1 MILSPLK
8 MEFFFGLIHIFY
20 QEQLSSSPVYILIYF
35 CPIIL
40 LDQSLEHIHMLM
52 LINTKKIK
60 NGSVFPRYGIQLN

>member
-8 MEFFFGLIHIFY
+8 VGKNCLIHILY

-40 LDQSLEHIHMLM
+40 LNESLEHIHMLM
-52 LINTKKIK
+52 LINTKEIK
-60 NGSVFPRYGIQLN
+60 NRCVFPRYGIQLN